1 VLSPTAG
8 LTGLKGER
16 LPSACAASGSEKVTC
31 VDSSLKREAAPEG
44 DVLLTGASSE
54 WGENA
59 RRGEAGLGLAS
70 HTCTAKS
77 TMQKART
84 TQCN

>member
-1 VLSPTAG
+1 MLSPTAG

-16 LPSACAASGSEKVTC
+16 LPSASGSEKVTC

-77 TMQKART
+77 TMQKVCT